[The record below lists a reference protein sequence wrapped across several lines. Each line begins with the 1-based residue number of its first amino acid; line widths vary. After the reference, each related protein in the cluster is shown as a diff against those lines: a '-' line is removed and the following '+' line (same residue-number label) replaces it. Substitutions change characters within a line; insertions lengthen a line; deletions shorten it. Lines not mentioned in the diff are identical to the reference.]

1 MWIFTLL
8 LLATIAIAQSQDV
21 TTTTEFPGDLA
32 RGEEKMSEYILQ
44 ILEHFKQ
51 PNPIGIPGAKVPDPY
66 SVPDMKQSVSIGT
79 LYFKNTAVY
88 GISKFRIL
96 YVNAEIGAME
106 VHAGLA
112 IDKLQARGN
121 YTMSTWLN
129 RVQGPFTV
137 DITGIEI
144 TAKAGLGV
152 ERDGKL
158 RAQEIKIDISFSTIA
173 MNFENAGFF
182 GGMLQ
187 GIVNSIG
194 TFLFDSIKPYILKE
208 AYTKA
213 REEINKKLDE
223 VAGDMQFPNSIS
235 PLDMVIADARKKVR
249 EMEMDPYKIK
259 DYNASASVFTI
270 SLTNTWVTGIS
281 SFQRVGNITLKMQNN
296 TVIADFEIGTQKL
309 EGTTHWELSAISGLL
324 SRTGRTSFSVEYIS
338 GRIIL
343 AQPLDTRKKPQFV
356 DLDLDVGNI
365 QVRFDGAGTLDY
377 VVEFVINVLP
387 NLLRYQIIDALEN
400 PIIEK
405 VQEEL
410 NKLNVEEMIKAELP
424 KVDEM
429 EENGLKLSALR
440 VQSETEEPYDED
452 EFFNF

>member
-1 MWIFTLL
+1 MWIFALFLFSTFVVG
-8 LLATIAIAQSQDV
+8 QNQDV
-21 TTTTEFPGDLA
+21 TTTTALPSDLA
-32 RGEEKMSEYILQ
+32 KGEEKMSEYILQ

-51 PNPIGIPGAKVPDPY
+51 PNPVGIPGAKVPDPY

-137 DITGIEI
+137 DITGIEM
-144 TAKAGLGV
+144 TAKATLGV

-249 EMEMDPYKIK
+249 ELQLDPHQLK
-259 DYNASASVFTI
+259 DYNTSASVFTV

-281 SFQRVGNITLKMQNN
+281 SFQRVGNITLKMKNN

-324 SRTGRTSFSVEYIS
+324 SRAGRASFSVEYVS
-338 GRIIL
+338 GRVIL
-343 AQPLDTRKKPQFV
+343 AQPLDTRKKPQFE

-377 VVEFVINVLP
+377 VIEFVINVLP

-424 KVDEM
+424 KLDEM

-440 VQSETEEPYDED
+440 DQTETQEPYDED